1 MLWIEQEP
9 QTMNNRPAPARDN
22 SGQPPT
28 PTLDELLAM
37 MDRSDRAIANGDVVP
52 VSEVLADLDAAIVRL
67 TAKRG
72 QTAA

>member
-1 MLWIEQEP
+1 MLWIAQEP
-9 QTMNNRPAPARDN
+9 QTMNNRPAPVRDN
-22 SGQPPT
+22 AGQPPT

-37 MDRSDRAIANGDVVP
+37 MDRSDRAIVNGDVVP